1 MNDFE
6 EGLVIH
12 SDFTVEYD
20 RFLDKIIK
28 ANREIIVLSIL
39 TEKPMCGYDLIKEIF
54 ARSQVFLGQGAVYP
68 ILYSLEEEGLL
79 RAEFGRG
86 NMRTKR
92 YHITPEGEK
101 IVEIKKE
108 CFLKALSYVSDL
120 VQRSKTFKDI

>member
-1 MNDFE
+1 MNSLE
-6 EGLVIH
+6 ESQGIRDD
-12 SDFTVEYD
+12 SMGEYD

-39 TEKPMCGYDLIKEIF
+39 TERPMCGYDLIKEIF

-92 YHITPEGEK
+92 YHITPQGEK
-101 IVEIKKE
+101 VIEIKKE
-108 CFLKALSYVSDL
+108 CFIKALSYVSNL
-120 VQRSKTFKDI
+120 VQGNIGFNDI